1 MNKNVPL
8 PKAPLD
14 EDFPAWLLITTNLCV
29 PASTC
34 LLFQADRN
42 LVYYLRS
49 PENNSLNPPLEEK
62 ILTASILAWS
72 HIWFLSFRALLQTK
86 TEARYLRWKPIYWGA
101 NMLLKGSWPKQ
112 QSNCMLLTTRGRPST
127 SGETREPCPE
137 SSHEWRLQLVLRQWF
152 QLCFSDVP
160 HYTLTARF
168 CHYCCYYLII
178 WLFFSVNI

>member
-1 MNKNVPL
+1 MNKNVSL

-49 PENNSLNPPLEEK
+49 PENNSLNTPLEEK
-62 ILTASILAWS
+62 ILTASILALS

-86 TEARYLRWKPIYWGA
+86 TEARYLSWKPIYWDA

-127 SGETREPCPE
+127 SGETRALSRIQPWMEA
-137 SSHEWRLQLVLRQWF
+137 SIGSNTV
-152 QLCFSDVP
+152 
-160 HYTLTARF
+160 TLTACF